1 MESDAATGREK
12 AKKESGAKDRAE
24 KAKDRIHSQRSSLES
39 GSRFPWC
46 VFAQSSFFALVLS
59 LLRGALMLCSLL
71 PRRQHI
77 QDRCRPTSRSVSCNL
92 RFGFSGLFSEAM
104 GFLLN
109 FPSRFRLIAALLM
122 LLRLLLGT
130 ALQECDALLT
140 TRRSTGLNCCLSNP
154 KRYSQSLHFS
164 SAGENIA
171 DEATSSLGKLSFD
184 F

>member
-39 GSRFPWC
+39 GSRFSWC

-104 GFLLN
+104 GF
-109 FPSRFRLIAALLM
+109 PIPADRSTSDAAASPPRHSITGMRCPPDDKKKHWLK
-122 LLRLLLGT
+122 LLLVESQEIQSKP
-130 ALQECDALLT
+130 ALFLCW
-140 TRRSTGLNCCLSNP
+140 
-154 KRYSQSLHFS
+154 
-164 SAGENIA
+164 
-171 DEATSSLGKLSFD
+171 GKYR
-184 F
+184 